1 MLWFSQ
7 GFPEWPSESECLN
20 PACCD
25 PDLPTRWVEGWC
37 NWPVWLQGWVEENR
51 LLREV
56 VESFSLQIFKTQLD
70 TFLCNLL

>member
-1 MLWFSQ
+1 MFESRAKHRKDARNRTKGNRNELK
-7 GFPEWPSESECLN
+7 SEKLN
-20 PACCD
+20 RNMRNNFFIVKV
-25 PDLPTRWVEGWC
+25 TEHW
-37 NWPVWLQGWVEENR
+37 NR